1 MFYHIKIQV
10 TAMKN
15 LYRISFFFSFLV
27 CSLLFT
33 TSNINAQ
40 VSQNIVEYK
49 GSKVVANSVIVKV
62 DETKFKLNGL
72 QVSNQARLESI
83 KSGYGVEDTK
93 KILFDGA
100 EEWKVKVKDYDNVL
114 KQLNS
119 VPGVSAFPNY
129 YFSRGEYE
137 ITEAK
142 QINSNM
148 DGSEV
153 TSDRFF
159 KGSFTGSTV
168 SLESPK
174 RTEHTDGKLPL
185 VYSEDFS
192 NATGY
197 YAQHAVIYRT
207 GANEN
212 VVLNGG
218 FERMFVSDDYRL
230 WEENFSES
238 NGQFGSVS
246 LDDTLKFTI
255 TQAGNPWDAQVW
267 QDLTPMQ
274 IDGLTMGGTWELSF
288 KAMSPDGAKTFH
300 VFLGENGGS
309 WDRYWAA
316 DGDGLVTVD
325 GDWKTYT
332 LTTEVDRSWENMKL
346 GFEVGA
352 DVNDL
357 QIDDVV
363 LKHVPVVHEN
373 IVNNGDFSDGDSL
386 WITEGNRG
394 TVTFD
399 DSLKF
404 VVESA
409 GNPWELQAYQ
419 SLSAEQIAALAQG
432 GDWELTFDAMSPDGA
447 KSFHVF
453 LGEVGG
459 GWARYWEGNVDV
471 DGTMKTY
478 TLNTNITQTWETMK
492 LGFEVSADT
501 ADLIIDNISLKKADS
516 GPRGVDIA
524 TGEDTAGSSSVAGDF
539 GWQGSE
545 VLKYHLNVVEDV
557 EFYGVYRSPLLDLSG
572 LDSTKLYRMKL
583 DYDNL
588 MRYGYKE
595 LVISSSNNGDLAF
608 DMSPIDEY
616 LWLLIPAS
624 FIGDTI
630 FYEFAIDG
638 FAPAGTDG
646 DVAIFD
652 NVVIEEYPVND
663 PRITQ
668 QYSFYNDGTW
678 EGGGTPGADISVFD
692 AWELATGSDSAIVVV
707 FDDGVDFSHP
717 DLAGNAWVNPGE
729 DLNGD
734 GVISTDE
741 VNGVDDDQNGFVDDF
756 HGWAP
761 VYQDNRFI
769 NAGSFH
775 GTHVAGTIGAVG
787 NNGIG
792 VSGVAQK
799 VKIINVMMFDEF
811 GGSSSAAILEGFQYI
826 SSLLDQGVEIIAI
839 NHSWGGGS
847 AIVDEASNAFVMEM
861 TAFAKDHGS
870 HGAVW
875 SVSAGNSS
883 LNRDNQMYYSYPNNI
898 NSANIITV
906 ASSTADETPS
916 SFTDFGNYT
925 VDIFAP
931 GSNIMS
937 TYPNNEYVYMSGT
950 SMASP
955 HVTGAIA
962 LAKAYFPDESGV
974 ELMTRVLA
982 NGDFFNQ
989 YTIAGEGERLNAH
1002 SNLNPEKDG
1011 DIIPSHEI
1019 FSGYHRLFFEGS
1031 ADQQVGFVNNSSE
1044 SVTISGYA
1052 FTDAPGFKIGA
1063 DPTNT
1068 VITAGGVFSTTVSY
1082 FDPDSSNSTG
1092 QLAFSLSSG
1101 TDVSIPLYGRT
1112 LEFPTIRLSEEF
1124 TDAGEVNLGDVVTG
1138 SFDIINESS
1147 VPLYFEVMQSLQ
1159 MQDPAMNESLNE
1171 IITFEPVLSIVKDK
1185 KLKRDRVIERLKG
1198 MNLGDYD
1205 NSESIK
1211 LEIDPGLFD
1220 HDGGGTGGGTPVM
1233 GEPITIWMDDL
1244 NDPNYTLSNWIVR
1257 DLSGVGESWELFNL
1271 PDPENQDNLVF
1282 FAGDFQAG
1290 YLNDALTDAI
1300 TPSFDFSNLVDA
1312 EGNEY
1317 MPAFLEFDYAALL
1330 ENGYDQLLIGVFIDG
1345 SLAGIIDETDY
1356 GTLIAD
1362 GTYQKSIIDIT
1373 MFAGETDV
1381 RFAFAFLSDAD
1392 YVEGWGALF
1401 DNVGISVAEN
1411 PLFMSETDGLVEPG
1425 NSETVTVGVET
1436 GKLGAGSGSFSLIS
1450 MINNNSLDGFYYG
1463 PAVHSLDFMIKN
1475 QPPVAK
1481 DDTMMVV
1488 SGDVINTLDIA
1499 AFAASNDYDD
1509 SGQAFVTDITD
1520 PVYGSFKYLEI
1531 DGPPY
1536 YVAPLNFDGMD
1547 MITYQIS
1554 DGIDYAEAVIYIMVM
1569 AEPGFKTGATQ
1580 QFVLLEDNE
1589 LILSTMT
1596 MAAGVGGMDKNMMV
1610 WGKSMHDAVQVTHTP
1625 GEHVIIITAAEDY
1638 YGQSEAMLYAGHETH
1653 AMDSMMVSVVI
1664 TPVNDAP
1671 VASFNIEQNQAGGSE
1686 FNFANTSN
1694 DARDPEGAIVQY
1706 EWNFGDGTISNEKDP
1721 YHNYSAVGDYS
1732 VTLKVTDNSGSEAE
1746 YSENVSVTVLTSSE
1760 DLTNPNVYS
1769 LAQNYPNPFNPSTL
1783 IQYSIAEPGNV
1794 TLEVY
1799 NMLGQKVAQLVN
1811 GTQNAGAHTI
1821 QFDASALSSGVYI
1834 YQLKSGSYLE
1844 TRKMMLIK

>member
-1 MFYHIKIQV
+1 MAFDSE
-10 TAMKN
+10 T
-15 LYRISFFFSFLV
+15 
-27 CSLLFT
+27 
-33 TSNINAQ
+33 
-40 VSQNIVEYK
+40 
-49 GSKVVANSVIVKV
+49 VA
-62 DETKFKLNGL
+62 
-72 QVSNQARLESI
+72 
-83 KSGYGVEDTK
+83 
-93 KILFDGA
+93 
-100 EEWKVKVKDYDNVL
+100 
-114 KQLNS
+114 
-119 VPGVSAFPNY
+119 
-129 YFSRGEYE
+129 
-137 ITEAK
+137 
-142 QINSNM
+142 
-148 DGSEV
+148 
-153 TSDRFF
+153 
-159 KGSFTGSTV
+159 
-168 SLESPK
+168 
-174 RTEHTDGKLPL
+174 
-185 VYSEDFS
+185 
-192 NATGY
+192 
-197 YAQHAVIYRT
+197 
-207 GANEN
+207 
-212 VVLNGG
+212 
-218 FERMFVSDDYRL
+218 
-230 WEENFSES
+230 
-238 NGQFGSVS
+238 
-246 LDDTLKFTI
+246 
-255 TQAGNPWDAQVW
+255 
-267 QDLTPMQ
+267 
-274 IDGLTMGGTWELSF
+274 
-288 KAMSPDGAKTFH
+288 
-300 VFLGENGGS
+300 
-309 WDRYWAA
+309 
-316 DGDGLVTVD
+316 
-325 GDWKTYT
+325 
-332 LTTEVDRSWENMKL
+332 
-346 GFEVGA
+346 
-352 DVNDL
+352 
-357 QIDDVV
+357 
-363 LKHVPVVHEN
+363 
-373 IVNNGDFSDGDSL
+373 
-386 WITEGNRG
+386 
-394 TVTFD
+394 TFD
-399 DSLKF
+399 
-404 VVESA
+404 
-409 GNPWELQAYQ
+409 
-419 SLSAEQIAALAQG
+419 
-432 GDWELTFDAMSPDGA
+432 
-447 KSFHVF
+447 
-453 LGEVGG
+453 
-459 GWARYWEGNVDV
+459 
-471 DGTMKTY
+471 
-478 TLNTNITQTWETMK
+478 NI
-492 LGFEVSADT
+492 
-501 ADLIIDNISLKKADS
+501 
-516 GPRGVDIA
+516 
-524 TGEDTAGSSSVAGDF
+524 
-539 GWQGSE
+539 
-545 VLKYHLNVVEDV
+545 
-557 EFYGVYRSPLLDLSG
+557 
-572 LDSTKLYRMKL
+572 
-583 DYDNL
+583 
-588 MRYGYKE
+588 
-595 LVISSSNNGDLAF
+595 
-608 DMSPIDEY
+608 
-616 LWLLIPAS
+616 
-624 FIGDTI
+624 
-630 FYEFAIDG
+630 
-638 FAPAGTDG
+638 
-646 DVAIFD
+646 
-652 NVVIEEYPVND
+652 VIEEYPVND
-663 PRITQ
+663 PRIIQ

-717 DLAGNAWVNPGE
+717 DLAGNAWVNSGE

-734 GVISTDE
+734 GVISADE

-826 SSLLDQGVEIIAI
+826 STLLDQGVEIIAI

-847 AIVDEASNAFVMEM
+847 AIVDEESNAFVMEM

-982 NGDFFNQ
+982 NGDAFNQ
-989 YTIAGEGERLNAH
+989 YMMVGEGERLNAH
-1002 SNLNPEKDG
+1002 ANLNPEKDG
-1011 DIIPSHEI
+1011 DIIPSHEL
-1019 FSGYHRLFFEGS
+1019 FSGYHRLFFEES

-1068 VITAGGVFSTTVSY
+1068 VVAAGGVFSTTVSY

-1101 TDVSIPLYGRT
+1101 IDISIPLYGRT
-1112 LEFPTIRLSEEF
+1112 LEFPTIELSNYLTDGGVVPIGSVVEGEF
-1124 TDAGEVNLGDVVTG
+1124 E
-1138 SFDIINESS
+1138 IINNSEL
-1147 VPLYFEVMQSLQ
+1147 PLYFDVVQSLQ
-1159 MQDPAMNESLNE
+1159 RYMPEESNHIETNAGFKPARS
-1171 IITFEPVLSIVKDK
+1171 FVKDK
-1185 KLKRDRVIERLKG
+1185 PIVGSSVLDIYKDLPNINDK
-1198 MNLGDYD
+1198 YS
-1205 NSESIK
+1205 SESIK
-1211 LEIDPGLFD
+1211 LEAESGMLEHGVSLLWF
-1220 HDGGGTGGGTPVM
+1220 
-1233 GEPITIWMDDL
+1233 DDL
-1244 NDPNYTLSNWIVR
+1244 NDPERVNSQWIVS
-1257 DLSGVGESWELFNL
+1257 DLSGVGEIFELVELESAENL
-1271 PDPENQDNLVF
+1271 AF
-1282 FAGDFQAG
+1282 FAGDFMTG
-1290 YLNDALTDAI
+1290 YLNNAFTEAV
-1300 TPSFDFSNLVDA
+1300 TPSFDFSNLVD
-1312 EGNEY
+1312 ENGDEFI
-1317 MPAFLEFDYAALL
+1317 PAYLEFDYSALL
-1330 ENGYDQLLIGVFIDG
+1330 ENEYDFFSISVYIDG
-1345 SLAGIIDETDY
+1345 WWQGIIDMTDF

-1362 GTYQKSIIDIT
+1362 GGYRRAIIDIGQY
-1373 MFAGETDV
+1373 AGQSDIRFSFDLET
-1381 RFAFAFLSDAD
+1381 DAD
-1392 YVEGWGALF
+1392 YVGGWGALF
-1401 DNVGISVAEN
+1401 DNVAITAV
-1411 PLFMSETDGLVEPG
+1411 PKPYFISETDGLVEPG
-1425 NSETVTVGVET
+1425 SSDLVKVGVET
-1436 GKLGAGSGSFSLIS
+1436 EKIQGSGGFELSSIVF
-1450 MINNNSLDGFYYG
+1450 NNSLESFYYG
-1463 PAVHSLDFMIKN
+1463 APVHYLGFMIEN
-1475 QPPVAK
+1475 NPPVAN

-1509 SGQAFVTDITD
+1509 SGQPFVTDITD

-1554 DGIDYAEAVIYIMVM
+1554 DGMDYAEAVIYIMVM
-1569 AEPGFKTGATQ
+1569 AEPGFKTGANQ

-1589 LILSTMT
+1589 LTLSTMT

-1625 GEHVIIITAAEDY
+1625 GEHVIMITAAEDY
-1638 YGQSEAMLYAGHETH
+1638 YGQSEAMLYAGHEDH
-1653 AMDSMMVSVVI
+1653 VMDSMMVSVVI

-1721 YHNYSAVGDYS
+1721 YHNYSIVGDYS

-1760 DLTNPNVYS
+1760 DLSNPNVYS

-1811 GTQNAGAHTI
+1811 GTQNAGAHTV

-1834 YQLKSGSYLE
+1834 YQLKAGNYLE